1 MEKEFLKKSKNFT
14 LTSDKNKNYSIC
26 FQTELNSELSISA
39 NEENFQKKYYKNF
52 SLIILQKNKYLSTLD
67 TIDEIFDE
75 IINKISSKT
84 PTLYEE
90 TNTLK
95 IVIETSHSKFKDIT
109 FYLDE
114 KEKNINDKI
123 AELYSIIKQL
133 KEKEQIQEE
142 KIKKLE
148 EKINELEKNNIE
160 LKEKNDNIYA
170 KESLILGDNINY
182 ITRLKN
188 WVNPNKKISFK
199 LLYRMSRD
207 GDSIKTFH
215 KLCDNKGQQYLYIF

>member
-1 MEKEFLKKSKNFT
+1 MLSNRIKFRIKYISKW
-14 LTSDKNKNYSIC
+14 K
-26 FQTELNSELSISA
+26 
-39 NEENFQKKYYKNF
+39 NFQKKYYKNF

-123 AELYSIIKQL
+123 DELYSIIKQS
-133 KEKEQIQEE
+133 KEKEQIQDE

-188 WVNPNKKISFK
+188 WVNPKKK
-199 LLYRMSRD
+199 
-207 GDSIKTFH
+207 
-215 KLCDNKGQQYLYIF
+215 